1 MLYQGSKP
9 RSYVITPT
17 RRKMCRPLIRRNYRS
32 FAATAIRNHL
42 TRNALLN
49 HFGQMLQ
56 NEVSSLCS
64 SRAQSVI
71 GRSPKNVLLDF
82 RGTIDTLMVDMR
94 TRAPT
99 LLSLLKHASRTRRPR
114 VGTNLI
120 IAMIVSL
127 LCKHRKSNV
136 CQLQRIISLILYTG
150 HSSKQVIYF

>member
-17 RRKMCRPLIRRNYRS
+17 RRMMCRPLIRRNYRS
-32 FAATAIRNHL
+32 FAATAIRNYL